1 MLVFCSGCIVLDPI
15 DFPVEEPVA
24 SVLIDGPGTR
34 IKIGEIGTFSRAAT
48 APNDITL
55 SVVVRDPNLNEPLV
69 ARLRVVSKL
78 FQSSP
83 RFLSS
88 CDAETGDDVTVVP
101 ITGDSERPLTISVA
115 RTDLAEV
122 GCYRLELVVS
132 GTFKNTCAEA
142 AQAPAVFT
150 ATTLRGDFG
159 LAKWFVAVT
168 DAPPGETG
176 DLNAFASCPVDD
188 LDNPQG
194 NDFPSAP

>member
-1 MLVFCSGCIVLDPI
+1 MLFFCSGCLVVDQI

-34 IKIGEIGTFSRAAT
+34 IKIGEMGTFSRLAT

-55 SVVVRDPNLNEPLV
+55 AVLVRDPNIDEPLV
-69 ARLRVVSKL
+69 ARLRVVTKL
-78 FQSSP
+78 YEAP

-88 CDAETGDDVTVVP
+88 CDAETGEDVTVVP
-101 ITGDSERPLTISVA
+101 FTGDIERPLTISVA

-132 GTFKNTCAEA
+132 GTFKNTCEEA

-150 ATTLRGDFG
+150 ATTPRGDFG
-159 LAKWFVAVT
+159 MAKWFVSVT
-168 DAPPGETG
+168 DALPGEAG
-176 DLNAFASCPVDD
+176 DLTAFASCPIED
-188 LDNPQG
+188 LDNPQS
-194 NDFPSAP
+194 NESLPSQ